1 MGAFVCISLCEIM
14 LTDSF
19 VVPTHASAI
28 GLGHTLKYN
37 RLLQIADEVGSDSEY
52 VGARF
57 LSGLST

>member
-1 MGAFVCISLCEIM
+1 M